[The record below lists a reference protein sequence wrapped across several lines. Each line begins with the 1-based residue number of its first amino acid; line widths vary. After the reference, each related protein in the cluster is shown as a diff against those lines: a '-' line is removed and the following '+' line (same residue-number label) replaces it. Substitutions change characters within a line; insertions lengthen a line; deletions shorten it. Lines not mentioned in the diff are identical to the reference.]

1 MRRGRHCMLGFVAI
15 SAGLIIILSLV
26 LPSAFWWFI
35 LAVLLIGFGIWYIR
49 CFSAAESFF
58 PKIRCSF

>member
-1 MRRGRHCMLGFVAI
+1 MRRGRHCMLGLVAI
-15 SAGLIIILSLV
+15 FAGVIIILSLV

-49 CFSAAESFF
+49 C
-58 PKIRCSF
+58 C

>member
-15 SAGLIIILSLV
+15 CAGLIIILSLV

-49 CFSAAESFF
+49 C
-58 PKIRCSF
+58 C

>member
-26 LPSAFWWFI
+26 LPSAFWWFL

-49 CFSAAESFF
+49 C
-58 PKIRCSF
+58 C